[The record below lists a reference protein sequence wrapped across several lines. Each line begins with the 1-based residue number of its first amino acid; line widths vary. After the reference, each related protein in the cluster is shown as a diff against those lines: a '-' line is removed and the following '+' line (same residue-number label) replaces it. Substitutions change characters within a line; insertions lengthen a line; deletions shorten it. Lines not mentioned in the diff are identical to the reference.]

1 MRNPFKTI
9 FAIRREELPTALLMA
24 GYFFLVIT
32 SFWILKPIK
41 KSLFIGYYH
50 ASGQDGLELLG
61 RTLGG
66 SQAELLAK
74 LLNMVVAAVAMIVF
88 TWLARRFVRQQ
99 LTTIFSAFFAL
110 CYLAFIPF
118 IPRDLTEPGH
128 DLVVWLFYLFG
139 DLFSTVMVVT
149 FFAFL
154 NDSVTSDAAKR
165 LYGVVGFGGVV
176 GGWAA
181 SVAGA
186 AAGENVTTTGWLLI
200 LAVVAVLIVVLARLA
215 GGRVDAAKA
224 QVAEDSGSE
233 AEAKVDPG
241 NPVLEGARLV
251 FSSRYLLA
259 IVGIVGMYEIVSTI
273 MDFQF
278 SATVEHFS
286 EDGAAIGRHFRTVYA
301 FTNTAAMLVQLFLT
315 SVIMQRFN
323 VGGALLVLPAAA
335 LAASLA
341 FLAVPI
347 LWVASALNPADNA
360 FSYSINQSAREAL
373 YVPTSRDEKYKA
385 KAFIDM
391 LVQRLA
397 KGVAVFI
404 SLGVTTTFTEF
415 GAVRWLS
422 LVTAT
427 ILVGWVA
434 TVRYAGRRFEEMTR
448 DETS

>member
-1 MRNPFKTI
+1 MGNPFKRI
-9 FAIRREELPTALLMA
+9 FAIRRDELPTALLMA
-24 GYFFLVIT
+24 AYFFLVIT

-50 ASGQDGLELLG
+50 PSGQGSFNLMG
-61 RTLGG
+61 WTLGG
-66 SQAELLAK
+66 SQAELIAK
-74 LLNMVVAAVAMIVF
+74 LLNMIVAAVAMVVF

-99 LTTIFSAFFAL
+99 LTTIFSAFFAV
-110 CYLAFIPF
+110 CYVAFIPF
-118 IPRDLTEPGH
+118 IPNDLTEPGH
-128 DLVVWLFYLFG
+128 DLAVWLFYLFG
-139 DLFSTVMVVT
+139 DMFSTVMVVT

-186 AAGENVTTTGWLLI
+186 AAGESVSTTGWLVI
-200 LAVVAVLIVVLARLA
+200 LAGVAAAIVVLARVA
-215 GGRVDAAKA
+215 GGRVDRARAVAAGAADTEPDAA
-224 QVAEDSGSE
+224 QTH
-233 AEAKVDPG
+233 G

-259 IVGIVGMYEIVSTI
+259 IVGIVGMYEVVSTI

-278 SATVEHFS
+278 SASVEHFA
-286 EDGAAIGRHFRTVYA
+286 EDGAAIGRHFKTVYA

-323 VGGALLVLPAAA
+323 VGGALLVLPTAA

-397 KGVAVFI
+397 KGLAVFI
-404 SLGVTTTFTEF
+404 SLGVTTVFTDF
-415 GAVRWLS
+415 SAVRWLS
-422 LVTAT
+422 LVTAA

-434 TVRYAGRRFEEMTR
+434 TVRYAGRRFEELTR